1 MSYAPLRSRLGYV
14 CLAILWLAGC
24 GRKEATPPAVL
35 VSDVNVADPAQQDR
49 VLRGFYDADKAWK
62 WTGRIFA
69 VLLDAPPPLDQ
80 PTFLV
85 MDFGTPEELMN
96 AVKEVT
102 VTARVNGEVVGSQKY
117 TAIGRYLLQIEVPA
131 RLLKKSPAEVE
142 FELDG
147 AARIRG
153 VTHEIGLNVVEVRL
167 SHHG

>member
-1 MSYAPLRSRLGYV
+1 MSFAPLRSRLCCA

-24 GRKEATPPAVL
+24 GRQAAPPAVV
-35 VSDVNVADPAQQDR
+35 VSDVNVADTALQDR

-69 VLLDAPPPLDQ
+69 VLLDAPPPQDQ

-96 AVKEVT
+96 VVKEVT

-117 TAIGRYLLQIEVPA
+117 TAIGRYQLQLKVPA

-142 FELDG
+142 FELDR
-147 AARIRG
+147 AVRVDG
-153 VTHEIGLNVVEVRL
+153 VPHELGLNVVEVQL
-167 SHHG
+167 THHG